1 MEIISSLIRLTRVE
15 TYKLWQKSTAK
26 VVLILLFVSPIV
38 GEILLLELSVRDAIF
53 PRVTHF
59 IFSGDIL
66 MFISLATVVVS
77 VLALGNDYELGTV
90 TTILSSGVTRWQ
102 FIFSKI
108 ASTVAAAL
116 VNGLAYIAGGLI
128 STLIVHLTQS
138 DVPFFTAAGEDII
151 WRLLGEVMVVCM
163 VGFISSGIVM
173 LALVLWRSAW
183 AGMLAGIGYFFMDFF
198 FGGLGL
204 LNFRGLE
211 NLHRFSFSYYALS
224 MLERYFPP
232 DPFISL
238 PRSWSENPAGIWEA
252 PITLII
258 IGSALTCAAIL
269 IFQQQD
275 VRIQR

>member
-1 MEIISSLIRLTRVE
+1 MEKINSLIRLTRVE

-38 GEILLLELSVRDAIF
+38 GEILLLTLSARDAIF

-102 FIFSKI
+102 FIISKI
-108 ASTVAAAL
+108 ASTVAAAF

-128 STLIVHLTQS
+128 STLIVHLTHS
-138 DVPFFTAAGEDII
+138 DMPFFTAAGEDIL

-183 AGMLAGIGYFFMDFF
+183 VGMLAGIGYFFVDFF

-204 LNFRGLE
+204 LNWSGFERLYQY
-211 NLHRFSFSYYALS
+211 SFTYYALS
-224 MLERYFPP
+224 MLERFFPP
-232 DPFISL
+232 DPSISL
-238 PRSWSENPAGIWEA
+238 PRSWSQNPAGVWEA
-252 PITLII
+252 PIILILSGI
-258 IGSALTCAAIL
+258 VLTCVTI
-269 IFQQQD
+269 IVFKQQD
-275 VRIQR
+275 IRS